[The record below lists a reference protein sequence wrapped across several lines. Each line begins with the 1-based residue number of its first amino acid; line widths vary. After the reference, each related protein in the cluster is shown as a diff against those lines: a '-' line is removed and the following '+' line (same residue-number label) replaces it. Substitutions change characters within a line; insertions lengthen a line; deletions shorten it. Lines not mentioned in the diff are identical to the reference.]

1 MNPYRALKSRPA
13 VCPQQHVYAS
23 RPRRMSLAQSSVPT
37 VMAASPSK
45 IPRLR
50 RASKASNPTATVK
63 ILKHGLTNNNSNA
76 NQINGPGTITNNN
89 SVTNHIDARPPA
101 PPAPL
106 VRSEIHLL
114 VVIYLIGLQ

>member
-1 MNPYRALKSRPA
+1 
-13 VCPQQHVYAS
+13 
-23 RPRRMSLAQSSVPT
+23 MSLAQSSVPT

-50 RASKASNPTATVK
+50 RAPKASNPTATVK

-76 NQINGPGTITNNN
+76 NHINGPGTITNNN
-89 SVTNHIDARPPA
+89 SVTNHIDARSPA

-106 VRSEIHLL
+106 VRSEIYLL
-114 VVIYLIGLQ
+114 VVIYLIGLQRRQRFRNYTAETDCVPRSGRMGR

>member
-1 MNPYRALKSRPA
+1 
-13 VCPQQHVYAS
+13 
-23 RPRRMSLAQSSVPT
+23 MSLVQSSIST

-50 RASKASNPTATVK
+50 RAPKASNPSATVK
-63 ILKHGLTNNNSNA
+63 ILKHVLTNNNSNA

-89 SVTNHIDARPPA
+89 SVTNLIDARPPA

-106 VRSEIHLL
+106 VRSEIYLL
-114 VVIYLIGLQ
+114 VVIYLIGLQRRQRFRNYTAKTDCVPWSGRMGR